1 MENEVEN
8 QVEKTVEKP
17 QVSVAHFDSAD
28 KNLENMKNQD
38 IQTKWNWGAFIAPMF
53 FGIANRAYLGLLIL
67 IGMIPFLGWIFAIVW
82 MIVFGLNGEKYALE
96 NADNHYRDNEEF
108 RKVMDGWNR
117 VGLVYAII
125 AGAVIILNIIL
136 FLVILA
142 TGVSSTTS
150 NY

>member
-8 QVEKTVEKP
+8 QVEKTVEES

-38 IQTKWNWGAFIAPMF
+38 IQTKWNWGAFVNPIF
-53 FGIANRAYLGLLIL
+53 FGIANRAYLGLLVL
-67 IGMIPFLGWIFAIVW
+67 IPLFGFVW
-82 MIVFGLNGEKYALE
+82 MFIFGANAEKYALE
-96 NADNHYRDNEEF
+96 NTDNNYRDNEEF

-117 VGLVYAII
+117 AGIVYSII
-125 AGAVIILNIIL
+125 AAAAFVLYIIMIIIVI
-136 FLVILA
+136 A
-142 TGVSSTTS
+142 AAVSSPS